1 MKNDY
6 TENKEK
12 LAERLKN
19 VPAKIAIQE
28 VRPIVQKEKNQKSHV
43 NFWIPNDL
51 MERLKIEGAK
61 KKMTIKQIGIE
72 AFNLYLQRKE

>member
-12 LAERLKN
+12 LAERLKK
-19 VPAKIAIQE
+19 VPAKIPIQE
-28 VRPIVQKEKNQKSHV
+28 VRPIVQKEENQKSHV

-72 AFNLYLQRKE
+72 AFNLYLQKKE